1 MIPLDYQV
9 VGEEDYALK
18 IHVDADGQFSVE
30 SGTYTTEPPRKGK
43 LSDGQQDRLLDAVRA
58 LGIPR
63 EHPMPEGATAF
74 EARLAVG
81 EAGAEAVYTFW
92 EGALAEDAE
101 LNALV
106 RQIESL

>member
-1 MIPLDYQV
+1 V
-9 VGEEDYALK
+9 
-18 IHVDADGQFSVE
+18 
-30 SGTYTTEPPRKGK
+30 
-43 LSDGQQDRLLDAVRA
+43 QQNQLLAAVRA

-74 EARLAVG
+74 EARLTIG
-81 EAGAEAVYTFW
+81 EPGAEAVYAFW

-106 RQIESL
+106 RQLESL